1 MTDHQEERSPF
12 PAWLK
17 DLCYFGGIIVTL
29 VVFGL
34 TQRSDL
40 RSTREELSRLTDDV
54 RAVRQSLPNKEVYD
68 MKLSELTQ
76 QNAQL
81 RNDFEIEKLRT
92 QNLREHLIKKGWV
105 E

>member
-1 MTDHQEERSPF
+1 MTDHQDRSPF

-68 MKLSELTQ
+68 MKLAELAQ
-76 QNAQL
+76 QNMAL
-81 RNDFEIEKLRT
+81 KNDFEVERLRT